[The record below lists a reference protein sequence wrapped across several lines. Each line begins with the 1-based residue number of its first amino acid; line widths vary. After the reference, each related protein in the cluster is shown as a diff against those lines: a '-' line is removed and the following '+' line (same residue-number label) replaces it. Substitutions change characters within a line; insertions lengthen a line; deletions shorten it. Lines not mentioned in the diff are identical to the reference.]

1 MDSDTKP
8 LLYAMINTEF
18 KKGMQ
23 TFFSNYVI
31 ELLAELY
38 DNTKVSY
45 DFEQRLKAD
54 SVDNQEML
62 KAKAFA
68 TKVLLQD
75 KIKKMLCKI
84 IDSLIERQEFCV
96 EKFLKKYT
104 YLHCAKDKAEIT
116 YYHDRASVYFLEELR
131 KTKETIK
138 SGEYRTFWRNIGL

>member
-8 LLYAMINTEF
+8 LLNAMINTEF
-18 KKGMQ
+18 KKGIE

-45 DFEQRLKAD
+45 DFEERLKAD
-54 SVDNQEML
+54 SLDTKEVL

-75 KIKKMLCKI
+75 KIKTMLCKTL
-84 IDSLIERQEFCV
+84 DLLKERQEFCV
-96 EKFLKKYT
+96 EEFLKRNT
-104 YLHCAKDKAEIT
+104 YLHCAKDRAEIT
-116 YYHDRASVYFLEELR
+116 YYHDRASVYFLEELQ
-131 KTKETIK
+131 KAKQTIM

>member
-8 LLYAMINTEF
+8 LLDAMINTEF
-18 KKGMQ
+18 KKGMK

-54 SVDNQEML
+54 SLDTHEML

-68 TKVLLQD
+68 TKILLQD
-75 KIKKMLCKI
+75 KTKNMLCKTL
-84 IDSLIERQEFCV
+84 DLLKERQEFCV
-96 EKFLKKYT
+96 EAFLKKHS
-104 YLHCAKDKAEIT
+104 YLHCAKDTAEIT
-116 YYHDRASVYFLEELR
+116 YYHGRASMYFLEELEKAK
-131 KTKETIK
+131 KTIM
-138 SGEYRTFWRNIGL
+138 SGEYRRFWRNIGL